1 MAKSEKKCFV
11 VQIPL
16 NLEKFQID
24 FLNKK
29 LEDCRKVY
37 NTVLSITLKRYKE
50 MQKTK
55 KYKYIEKT
63 TEKYWK
69 PINDYKNQIDELNNE
84 VADINELL
92 KNNNLS
98 NEEIID
104 LNNKKKDI
112 AAQIKTLI
120 AEKKKLNDEFKLIKP
135 EFNNI
140 KNGLLKEY
148 HISKYGFDKD
158 IRKVYSHFNIPS
170 KTAESIRD
178 DIWRAYDKNLW
189 GNGKRFHFKRYNTVD
204 SINGSSNNQTVKLD
218 LEKNCVTYM
227 KKDYPIKFPKNNNYI
242 IEALNNNKIIR
253 CRIVRKSIKKK
264 DRFFVQA
271 TLNGT
276 PPTNYNRLMGNGKVG
291 IDIGTQTIAVVGKN
305 DIKLEEL
312 AKGVQ
317 DIQNQLRIIN
327 RKMDR
332 SRRATNPDNYNEDGT
347 IVKVK
352 KGEKRNWHYSKN
364 YKKLAAERKELFR
377 KQVDLRK
384 LSHETLANEI
394 IGMGDEFYIEDM
406 EFQALQKK
414 AKETTKNSKGKFNS
428 KKRFGKSIANK
439 APAMAKSILKRKLGY
454 YGKELIEIKT
464 KKAKASQYNH
474 VDNTYIK
481 AELSVR
487 SKDIGGHKIQRDL
500 YSAFLI
506 SNINPD
512 LETFNRVGCNIKFD
526 NFCKMHDKKI
536 IELKNDDSI
545 HNLSS
550 LGLKDFSEK

>member
-69 PINDYKNQIDELNNE
+69 PINDYKNQINELNNE
-84 VADINELL
+84 IAEINELL

-112 AAQIKTLI
+112 AVQTKILA

-140 KNGLLKEY
+140 KNELLKEY
-148 HISKYGFDKD
+148 RISKYDFDKD
-158 IRKVYSHFNIPS
+158 VQKVYSHFNIHS

-204 SINGSSNNQTVKLD
+204 SINGSSKNQAVKLD

-227 KKDYPIKFPKNNNYI
+227 KKDYPIKLPKNNNYI

-271 TLNGT
+271 TLNGI

-291 IDIGTQTIAVVGKN
+291 IDIGTQTI
-305 DIKLEEL
+305 
-312 AKGVQ
+312 
-317 DIQNQLRIIN
+317 
-327 RKMDR
+327 
-332 SRRATNPDNYNEDGT
+332 
-347 IVKVK
+347 
-352 KGEKRNWHYSKN
+352 
-364 YKKLAAERKELFR
+364 
-377 KQVDLRK
+377 
-384 LSHETLANEI
+384 
-394 IGMGDEFYIEDM
+394 
-406 EFQALQKK
+406 
-414 AKETTKNSKGKFNS
+414 
-428 KKRFGKSIANK
+428 
-439 APAMAKSILKRKLGY
+439 
-454 YGKELIEIKT
+454 
-464 KKAKASQYNH
+464 
-474 VDNTYIK
+474 
-481 AELSVR
+481 
-487 SKDIGGHKIQRDL
+487 
-500 YSAFLI
+500 
-506 SNINPD
+506 
-512 LETFNRVGCNIKFD
+512 
-526 NFCKMHDKKI
+526 
-536 IELKNDDSI
+536 
-545 HNLSS
+545 
-550 LGLKDFSEK
+550 